1 MKLVKDPLIEHRTKE
16 KTQVHKVSYSTW
28 PWLIKVWQLPN
39 KSIILRVVF
48 FHVTNVFTCVC
59 VYVCVFVCV
68 TVCVCMC
75 VLIMCTW
82 VWLWGTISSTVSLI
96 KCIVTPSKC
105 NPVVSHRHSSAWS
118 TYNNSFQNLAILC
131 HSKAM
136 QMKPVNQNRDT
147 GMIV

>member
-1 MKLVKDPLIEHRTKE
+1 MTMADKSVTSSKQKHHPEG
-16 KTQVHKVSYSTW
+16 SF
-28 PWLIKVWQLPN
+28 LPCS
-39 KSIILRVVF
+39 KCVYMRVCM
-48 FHVTNVFTCVC
+48 CVC
-59 VYVCVFVCV
+59 VYVCVC
-68 TVCVCMC
+68 VCVCVCDCVCVCVC

-96 KCIVTPSKC
+96 KCIVTPSKY
-105 NPVVSHRHSSAWS
+105 NPVVSRRHSSACS
-118 TYNNSFQNLAILC
+118 TYNYSFQNLAILC